1 MKALIVYDSAYGNT
15 TQIAQAISGA
25 LKDDYRITLI
35 PADRDEG
42 ISVDDFDL
50 LVVGSPTQGG
60 RATIAVQEFL
70 NKLPQL
76 NGKKAAVFDTRFSKE
91 GHGFGLR
98 LIMKT
103 VGFAASKMAEV
114 ITKKGG
120 NVIAQPEGFI
130 VNEKT
135 GPLKEGEIVRAATW
149 ARNLSSNRA
158 ALTAS

>member
-15 TQIAQAISGA
+15 TKIAQAIYGA
-25 LKDDYRITLI
+25 LKDDNRVSLI

-60 RATIAVQEFL
+60 RATIPVQEFL
-70 NKLPQL
+70 NRLPRL
-76 NGKKAAVFDTRFSKE
+76 NGKKVAVFDTRFSKQ

-98 LIMKT
+98 LVMKA

-114 ITKKGG
+114 VTKKGG
-120 NVIAQPEGFI
+120 NVIALPEGFI
-130 VNEKT
+130 VNDKT
-135 GPLKEGEIVRAATW
+135 GPLKDGELERAEKW
-149 ARNLSSNRA
+149 ARNLVSNRA